1 MRRIFALFVFM
12 MIIIAGCKTNPP
24 NSPEEIYEYG
34 QVAVTTNVPYAE
46 IYVDDISSGLIAPDT
61 LSLTVG
67 EHVISLVKIGFEGTP
82 VTVNVEK
89 DVLKELEITMSETSI
104 GKIVLL
110 EDFANVSCFPCVQSN
125 LLIES
130 LVEGEYKDRMIV
142 VKFPTDFPGPSDP
155 FFLANEEECSA
166 RISYYNVFFAP
177 TLIVDGIKK
186 PISSDSNAVK
196 NDINERLLQDAHFE
210 LQVTSLI
217 NGDELSATVSLKP
230 VKLSGISTDNLFLH
244 TIIIEKEIHFN
255 EPPGANE
262 EKDFYHVMRKML
274 PSSEGTELTA
284 LTLGE
289 TKEFNMSYSLA
300 GKTWDRSKL
309 AVVAFVQD
317 KLTKEVFQAAKSE

>member
-1 MRRIFALFVFM
+1 MKKTIFSFAV
-12 MIIIAGCKTNPP
+12 IIILLFGCKTNPP
-24 NSPEEIYEYG
+24 NSPDEIYEYG
-34 QVAVTTNVPYAE
+34 QVAVTSNVPYAE
-46 IYVDDISSGLIAPDT
+46 IYVDDVSTGHIAPDT

-67 EHVISLVKIGFEGTP
+67 EHVVSLVKIGFEGTP

-89 DVLKELEITMSETSI
+89 DVLKEIEITMSESSI
-104 GKIVLL
+104 GKFVLL
-110 EDFANVSCFPCVQSN
+110 EDFANVSCIPCVQSN

-130 LVEGEYKDRMIV
+130 LIEGEYKYRLVV

-155 FFLANEEECSA
+155 LFLANEEECSE

-196 NDINERLLQDAHFE
+196 NDIDERLLQDAHFE
-210 LQVTSLI
+210 LGVTYSI
-217 NGDELSATVSLKP
+217 NGDELSTTVSLKP
-230 VKLSGISTDNLFLH
+230 VKLSGISLDNLLLH
-244 TIIIEKEIHFN
+244 TIVIEKEIHFD
-255 EPPGANE
+255 EPPGANG

-274 PSSEGTELTA
+274 PSSDGTELTG

-289 TKEFNMSYSLA
+289 TKEFNLSYSLA

-309 AVVAFVQD
+309 AIVAFVQD
-317 KLTKEVFQAAKSE
+317 KLTKEIFQAAKSE